1 MPCKC
6 FSLPW
11 ESFALEESDSLSF
24 SIYWLPVALHVEVR
38 PCGIFSI
45 HVSKRQP
52 WIQGPVSDARCSQEV
67 VCVCA
72 HMQIV
77 SLFICLA
84 SLAFN

>member
-45 HVSKRQP
+45 HVSKR
-52 WIQGPVSDARCSQEV
+52 
-67 VCVCA
+67 
-72 HMQIV
+72 
-77 SLFICLA
+77 
-84 SLAFN
+84 